1 MSRWT
6 LSYDGFDPAMERL
19 RETLCV
25 VGNGYFATR
34 GAAPEMAASD
44 VHYPATYV
52 AGCYNRLQSQVG
64 DRMIENED
72 FVNVPNWL
80 PLTFRIEDGDWFD
93 LSLVEILSYRQEL
106 DMRAGLL
113 ERDIRFRDPQGRITV
128 LRDERFVHMSLPH
141 LAGLKMRIEA
151 ENWSGRLEL
160 RSALDGR
167 VVNDGVVRYRALNQ
181 QHLAPIASGSDGDRM
196 WLKVKTVQ
204 SEIAIA
210 QAART
215 RFSLDGE
222 ELSLERRSSEADGY
236 VSQAVAI
243 ELRQGQAVEVEKLVA
258 LYTSRDKAI
267 SNCVLAAQTAI
278 ERVEGFGTLKASQ
291 AEAWAYLWD
300 QCDIVMSNGPADVI
314 DPTLAILR
322 LHIFHLLQTASP
334 NSRDLDVGIPPRGL
348 HGEAYRGHIF
358 WDEVFIFPFL
368 NLRLPEIT
376 RGLLL
381 YRYRRLDE
389 ARAAAEAAGY
399 RGAMYPWQS
408 GSDGREESQQV
419 HLNPLSGRWIPDNSS
434 LQRHVNVAVAY
445 NAWQYYQA
453 TADVDFLCFYGAE
466 MILELAR
473 FWASTT
479 SYNPTLDRYEIRGVM
494 GPDEYHDGY
503 PDREE
508 AGLDNNAYSNVM
520 AVWVLCRA
528 LEVLEILPVDH
539 RHRLSEKLGLTAE
552 ETALWNG
559 ISRKMRVVFHEDG
572 VISQFEGWE
581 SLKELD
587 WDALKERHGD
597 IRRLDRVLE
606 AEGDTPNRYKAA
618 KQADVLMLF
627 YLFSPEELAGLFERL
642 GYPFDE
648 DAISRNLDYYF
659 DRTADGSSLSQV
671 VHAWVQARF
680 DRAASWK
687 LFRSALS
694 TDVDDHAGGTTQEGV
709 HLGAMAATV
718 DIVQRGYTG
727 IETRGD
733 VLYVNPRLPQEIERL
748 RLRVRFRGHSLGL
761 DLRQDALTI
770 TAEHCAVEPIT
781 IGVAGRM
788 HSLMAGEVLELEC

>member
-1 MSRWT
+1 MRDWS
-6 LSYDGFDPAMERL
+6 LHYEGFDPAMERL

-25 VGNGYFATR
+25 IGNGYFATR
-34 GAAPEMAASD
+34 GAAPEAAACD
-44 VHYPATYV
+44 THYPATYV
-52 AGCYNRLQSQVG
+52 AGCYNRLESQVG

-80 PLTFRIEDGDWFD
+80 PLSFRIENSDWFD
-93 LSLVEILSYRQEL
+93 LSQVELLSYAQEL
-106 DMRAGLL
+106 DMRHGLL
-113 ERDIRFRDPQGRITV
+113 LRDIRFKDAMGRVTA
-128 LRDERFVHMSLPH
+128 LHDTRFVHMGLPH
-141 LAGLKMRIEA
+141 FAGLKTRIRA
-151 ENWSGRLEL
+151 ENWSGRLGL
-160 RSALDGR
+160 RSALDGA
-167 VVNDGVVRYRALNQ
+167 VINDGVTRYRALNQ
-181 QHLAPIASGSDGDRM
+181 QHLAPVSTGSDGDCI
-196 WLKVKTVQ
+196 WIKVKTVQ
-204 SEIAIA
+204 SDIAIA

-215 RFSLDGE
+215 RVLLDGADVQPE
-222 ELSLERRSSEADGY
+222 RLTSEREAWVGQDFELEIQE
-236 VSQAVAI
+236 
-243 ELRQGQAVEVEKLVA
+243 GQSVEVEKVVA
-258 LYTSRDKAI
+258 LYTSRDNAI
-267 SNCVLAAQTAI
+267 SECELAARTAI
-278 ERVEGFGTLKASQ
+278 ARAPDFETLKVSQ
-291 AEAWAYLWD
+291 AEAWEYIWD
-300 QCDIVMSNGPADVI
+300 QCDIGMSDGPEDEVRS
-314 DPTLAILR
+314 TLATLR
-322 LHIFHLLQTASP
+322 LHMFHLLQTASP
-334 NSRDLDVGIPPRGL
+334 NSLDLDVGIPPRGL

-389 ARAAAEAAGY
+389 ARAAAQAAGY

-408 GSDGREESQQV
+408 GSNGREESQQV

-434 LQRHVNVAVAY
+434 LQRHVNAAIAY

-453 TADVDFLCFYGAE
+453 TADLDFLCFHGAE

-479 SYNPTLDRYEIRGVM
+479 TYNKALDRYEILGVM

-508 AGLDNNAYSNVM
+508 PGLDNNSYSNVM
-520 AVWVLCRA
+520 AVWVICRA
-528 LEVLEILPVDH
+528 LDVLEILPTDH
-539 RHRLSEKLGLTAE
+539 RRRLSERLGLTAE
-552 ETALWNG
+552 ETAHWNG
-559 ISRKMRVVFHEDG
+559 ISRKMRLVFHDDG
-572 VISQFEGWE
+572 VLSQFEGWDKLE
-581 SLKELD
+581 ELD
-587 WDALKERHGD
+587 WEGLKERHGD

-627 YLFSPEELAGLFERL
+627 YLFSPDELGELFERL

-648 DAISRNLDYYF
+648 DTIRRNLAYYF
-659 DRTADGSSLSQV
+659 ARTADGSSLSQV

-680 DRAASWK
+680 DRDVSWQ
-687 LFRSALS
+687 LFRGALV

-718 DIVQRGYTG
+718 DIVQRAYTG

-733 VLYVNPRLPQEIERL
+733 VLYVNPRLPKEIENL

-761 DLRQDALTI
+761 HLRQKAITI
-770 TAEHCAVEPIT
+770 KAEYCVVEPIT
-781 IGVAGRM
+781 IGVAGRL
-788 HSLMAGEVLELEC
+788 HALVAGEVLELQH